1 MNGMTKTTT
10 AAVLAGLLALLGAVR
25 TLAQSGDARFFGP
38 LARVITP
45 NGDRKNDIAF
55 FCFDNP
61 AQNGITGKIF
71 NVLGTQVASVTGRA
85 SAAGSACPGGF
96 NPEFVTWDGKSQG
109 STVRSG
115 LYVYRLEAE
124 GRVYSGTILVVR

>member
-1 MNGMTKTTT
+1 MNGMMKTRT
-10 AAVLAGLLALLGAVR
+10 AAVLAGLLALFGAAR
-25 TLAQSGDARFFGP
+25 SLAQAGDARFFGP
-38 LARVITP
+38 LARMITP

-61 AQNGITGKIF
+61 AQNGITGRIYTL
-71 NVLGTQVASVTGRA
+71 LGTEVASVTGRA

-109 STVRSG
+109 ATVRSG

-124 GRVYSGTILVVR
+124 GKVYSGTILVVR